1 MSKLPVISGG
11 EAIKALH
18 KNGFIAKRQRG
29 SHVLLKRDDIRVTV
43 PLHQEL
49 DRGTLRDIIT
59 QAGKTRKE
67 FLKYVC

>member
-18 KNGFIAKRQRG
+18 KNGFRATRQRG

-49 DRGTLRDIIT
+49 DRGTLRDIIN

-67 FLKYVC
+67 FLKYIC